1 MKTIEIVPKGG
12 SSYIVIDGQEVSR
25 HDSVKAAEQLRQE
38 LIRRHC
44 QAQPERDREMEVER

>member
-25 HDSVKAAEQLRQE
+25 HNSVEVAEKVRQE
-38 LIRRHC
+38 LIRRYY
-44 QAQPERDREMEVER
+44 QAQAAPDRETEVER